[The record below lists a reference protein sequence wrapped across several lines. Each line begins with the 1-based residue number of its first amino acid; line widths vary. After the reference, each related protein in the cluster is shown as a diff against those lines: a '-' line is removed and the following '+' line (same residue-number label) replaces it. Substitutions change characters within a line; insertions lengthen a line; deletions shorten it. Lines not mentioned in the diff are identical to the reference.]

1 MASLSPQTPPDGSG
15 EEWAQ
20 ARAGATVL
28 ATTAAPAQA
37 SPPRASR
44 QSRHCTPR
52 ARQRSNLTLD
62 PAQPVEVDG
71 DVLDPA
77 TRLRFSIDPDAL
89 IVRVLSTGPE

>member
-1 MASLSPQTPPDGSG
+1 
-15 EEWAQ
+15 
-20 ARAGATVL
+20 
-28 ATTAAPAQA
+28 
-37 SPPRASR
+37 
-44 QSRHCTPR
+44 
-52 ARQRSNLTLD
+52 LD